1 MADPL
6 QNSRRLQ
13 SIDRRKLYRAADLC
27 ELLSLPDAFLKSLT
41 AMAADV
47 PPNRA
52 CFIDGGGTLW
62 CELGTILLHLGRTRQ
77 ARGVQS

>member
-1 MADPL
+1 MDGRAE
-6 QNSRRLQ
+6 NSRRLK

-27 ELLSLPDAFLKSLT
+27 ELLSLPDEFLKSLT
-41 AMAADV
+41 AMVADV

-62 CELGTILLHLGRTRQ
+62 CELGTVLLHLGRTRQ
-77 ARGVQS
+77 RRGGQS